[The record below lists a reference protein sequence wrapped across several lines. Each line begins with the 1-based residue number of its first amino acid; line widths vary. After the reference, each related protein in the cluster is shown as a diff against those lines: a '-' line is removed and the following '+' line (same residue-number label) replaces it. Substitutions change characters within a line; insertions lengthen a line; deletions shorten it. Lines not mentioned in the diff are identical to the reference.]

1 MRRIFSFEN
10 IIGLGLFI
18 FGFVLITINFST
30 LQRINTN
37 FYRIEN
43 SDALKDVVF
52 ELANI
57 MQMTLISTVLVVVA
71 LIFIILGLIRN

>member
-10 IIGLGLFI
+10 IVGLGLFI

-37 FYRIEN
+37 FYKIEDLN
-43 SDALKDVVF
+43 ALRDTIF
-52 ELANI
+52 ELVNI
-57 MQMTLISTVLVVVA
+57 MQMTLISTIVIIVA